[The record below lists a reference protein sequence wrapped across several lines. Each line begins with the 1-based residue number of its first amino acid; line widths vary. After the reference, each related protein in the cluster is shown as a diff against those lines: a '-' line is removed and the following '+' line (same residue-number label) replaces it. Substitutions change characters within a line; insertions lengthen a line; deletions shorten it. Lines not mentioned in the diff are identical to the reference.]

1 MTSIKSMIIV
11 PGLTVSVMTAVM
23 PLPVRADEQ
32 GLVIE
37 AIHSDA
43 FSLTGVDAL
52 AGQGIEVKIYNLDDA
67 ERLTANLAIGLPPD
81 QEQAK
86 AALERRFKEQGM
98 EAVQK
103 HFMQA
108 FQGRIVGVQYGIS
121 RYPAIVFDHGRAVV
135 YGVTDLNRAVA
146 IYREWRRNNP

>member
-1 MTSIKSMIIV
+1 MRIISCLAFCATVLSIPVQAGPGIV
-11 PGLTVSVMTAVM
+11 F
-23 PLPVRADEQ
+23 
-32 GLVIE
+32 E

-43 FSLTGVDAL
+43 FPLTGVDAL
-52 AGQGIEVKIYNLDDA
+52 AGPGIEVKTYNLDDGK
-67 ERLTANLAIGLPPD
+67 RLTINLAVGLPPN

-98 EAVQK
+98 EAVQNQ
-103 HFMQA
+103 FTQA

-135 YGVTDLNRAVA
+135 YGVTDLNRALA
-146 IYREWRRNNP
+146 IYREWQRSNP